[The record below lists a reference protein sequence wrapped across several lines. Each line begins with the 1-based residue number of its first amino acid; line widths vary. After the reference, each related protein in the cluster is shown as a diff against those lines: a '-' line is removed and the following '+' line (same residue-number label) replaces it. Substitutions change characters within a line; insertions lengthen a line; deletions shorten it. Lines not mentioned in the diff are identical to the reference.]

1 MRRHTL
7 ATRRAW
13 GLTRKARWVDF
24 CLELPSGGRR
34 RQSSGRAAKA
44 FLVFIYHP
52 IPDMGFFHLSCM
64 LFRALLCV
72 SSPPATISFKWL
84 SSAFITSSAVFPW
97 NGTSHGPPICLQVI
111 VFISL
116 ISFHGIQRKQRRD
129 APGEAHTERRGLRR
143 DSRHRPQYL
152 GRLHQ
157 PDYVAIR
164 VFHFRDQLAATDV
177 LDVLVNHR
185 SRVQQL
191 LQPRPDVIDLPVG
204 QGS

>member
-1 MRRHTL
+1 MT
-7 ATRRAW
+7 
-13 GLTRKARWVDF
+13 D
-24 CLELPSGGRR
+24 
-34 RQSSGRAAKA
+34 QSSGRAAKA

-64 LFRALLCV
+64 LFRVLLCV
-72 SSPPATISFKWL
+72 SSPLATISFKCL

-97 NGTSHGPPICLQVI
+97 NGASHGPPICLHVI

-116 ISFHGIQRKQRRD
+116 TSFHSIQRKQRRD

-143 DSRHRPQYL
+143 DIRHRPQYL

-177 LDVLVNHR
+177 LDVLINHR

-191 LQPRPDVIDLPVG
+191 LQPRPDVLDLPIG